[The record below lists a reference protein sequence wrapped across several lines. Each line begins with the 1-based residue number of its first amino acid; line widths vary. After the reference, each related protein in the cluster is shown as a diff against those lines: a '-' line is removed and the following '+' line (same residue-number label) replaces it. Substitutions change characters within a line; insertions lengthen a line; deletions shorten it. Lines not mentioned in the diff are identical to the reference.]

1 MKILLIEDNL
11 LNQKVVIFNLKKFNY
26 DITAIADGKE
36 ALENVK
42 KSRYDLILMDIM
54 LPGMNGYEITEEIR
68 NFEKQNKIKTPVPII
83 ALTANT
89 YDNDRE
95 RCINAGM
102 NEYLAKPFT
111 SEQLVEV
118 INKFISAE

>member
-1 MKILLIEDNL
+1 MKILLIEDNV

-26 DITAIADGKE
+26 EITAFTNGKE
-36 ALENVK
+36 ALESMK
-42 KSRYDLILMDIM
+42 KTRYDLILMDIM
-54 LPGMNGYEITEEIR
+54 LPEMNGYQVTSEIR
-68 NFEKQNKIKTPVPII
+68 KLEKNNNIEKPVPII

-95 RCINAGM
+95 KCFNAGM

-118 INKFISAE
+118 IQKFI